1 MKLWIFDI
9 KIEIQQPSHRLLCRD
24 KRALPIAQV
33 DDDDDDS
40 VGVKLAVVVDVVFE
54 AGVTD
59 RGQGE
64 RERERGKEAESQ
76 SRGRKRDFRF
86 NGIAPPYQDFSCL
99 QFG

>member
-1 MKLWIFDI
+1 MTTAAAGKL
-9 KIEIQQPSHRLLCRD
+9 
-24 KRALPIAQV
+24 
-33 DDDDDDS
+33 
-40 VGVKLAVVVDVVFE
+40 VVVDVVFE

-64 RERERGKEAESQ
+64 CERGKEAESQ
-76 SRGRKRDFRF
+76 SRGKKRDFRF